1 MQFSSLSHRAAKWLL
16 VVSLLG
22 AGLAMAQAEPTLN
35 EVYATAHA
43 GKLDQAQVMIQQVLV
58 AHPKSAKAH
67 FVRAELYARQ
77 GDLERARESLATA
90 DKLLPGLGFAKPEA
104 VQALRTQLAGR
115 NAPKAQSG
123 LAPNAVTAAA
133 DTGFTRPTQYSSPQQ
148 APSST
153 SSWGMPLLLAG
164 IAIAAGYF
172 IFRRRAPAAAPQ
184 PGGYGL
190 QQGGLSG
197 QQTFGMG
204 GGGGAM
210 PGGYPPAEGYPQQA
224 GSGLGG
230 RIMGGVATGLAVGA
244 GVMAAEA
251 IGRNLM
257 GQHNNADASQLDNGM
272 RGNSNDTY
280 QPIGNTNP
288 DMGGTDFGINDG
300 GSWDSG
306 GGSDGGGDW
315 DN

>member
-1 MQFSSLSHRAAKWLL
+1 MNSMQLFSMSQRAAKWLL
-16 VVSLLG
+16 VATLFG
-22 AGLAMAQAEPTLN
+22 AGFAMAQAEPTLN
-35 EVYATAHA
+35 EVYATAQS
-43 GKLDQAQVMIQQVLV
+43 GKLDQAQVMIQQVLIS
-58 AHPKSAKAH
+58 HPKSAKAN

-77 GDLERARESLATA
+77 GDLDRARESLATA

-115 NAPKAQSG
+115 NAPRAHNNM
-123 LAPNAVTAAA
+123 APNPVSAAA
-133 DTGFTRPTQYSSPQQ
+133 DSGFSRSAQRSSSQQ
-148 APSST
+148 PSS
-153 SSWGMPLLLAG
+153 SSWALPLLLAG
-164 IAIAAGYF
+164 VAIAAGYF
-172 IFRRRAPAAAPQ
+172 IFRRRVPEPVPQ
-184 PGGYGL
+184 AGGFGM

-197 QQTFGMG
+197 PQTFGMG
-204 GGGGAM
+204 GGGSGGM
-210 PGGYPPAEGYPQQA
+210 PVGYPPAGGYPQPT

-257 GQHNNADASQLDNGM
+257 GHHNNADASQLDNDTY
-272 RGNSNDTY
+272 RPNGNSNS
-280 QPIGNTNP
+280 NP
-288 DMGGTDFGINDG
+288 DMGGADFGINDG